1 MDQFDYLFTLL
12 LGDQLFGS
20 VEILSRT
27 LQSTSLSATG
37 ARAAVNVEVA
47 HLRRIRS
54 DEEVCST
61 LDASRVTCTRT

>member
-1 MDQFDYLFTLL
+1 M

-27 LQSTSLSATG
+27 LSSTSLSAAG

-47 HLRRIRS
+47 HLRCIRS
-54 DEEVCST
+54 DEEKCST
-61 LDASRVTCTRT
+61 LDASRVTCPRTCY